1 MYRKQGEKIDCYI
14 PYCTSNFGVQG
25 GYPVLFL
32 CDAMNRYKSLV
43 IFCTLPFFCYFC
55 ESMSE
60 FDEYIRQGEPG
71 AKMKAQA
78 WQTAIGLQDVD
89 GLKPSAYLLDTAKR
103 HIEGDITIEQV
114 KGLID
119 TYYKSKEGRLLSA
132 KERTEEADKVSA
144 RITELLEEDTFA
156 FSPLEF
162 QRIHRRLFE
171 GIFKFAGKYRTYN
184 ISKQEWVLDG
194 ASVLYN
200 PFENLSETLEY
211 DFAQEHKF
219 NYSAVS
225 IDESITH
232 IAAFT
237 AGLWQ
242 IHPFGEGNTRT
253 TAVFLIKY
261 LRSFG
266 FSVSND
272 MFAAHSWYFR
282 NALVRANYTN
292 REKGV
297 SPDLTYLVQFLRNLV
312 LGEQNELRN
321 RNLHISA
328 QSEMENDSKCKNCTL
343 NCTLEESALLQ
354 FLKENPKATQEMIAK
369 NINRS
374 TRTVK
379 TMTVRLT
386 EKGFLVRKNGKR
398 DGWWEVRS
406 L

>member
-1 MYRKQGEKIDCYI
+1 
-14 PYCTSNFGVQG
+14 
-25 GYPVLFL
+25 
-32 CDAMNRYKSLV
+32 
-43 IFCTLPFFCYFC
+43 
-55 ESMSE
+55 MSE

-71 AKMKAQA
+71 AKVKAQA

-156 FSPLEF
+156 C
-162 QRIHRRLFE
+162 
-171 GIFKFAGKYRTYN
+171 KYRTYN

-219 NYSAVS
+219 NYSAAS
-225 IDESITH
+225 IDESIVH

-282 NALVRANYTN
+282 NALVRANYKN
-292 REKGV
+292 REKDV
-297 SPDLTYLVQFLRNLV
+297 APDLTYLIQFLRNLV
-312 LGEQNELRN
+312 LGEQNELKN

-328 QSEMENDSKCKNCTL
+328 QSEMEHDSKCKNCTL

-398 DGWWEVRS
+398 DGWWEVKS